1 MFKATKLLNYG
12 YYESYRIK
20 ENDIDNKSLR
30 EMAELELKISGE
42 EEVNFEDVYGYYMV
56 IV

>member
-1 MFKATKLLNYG
+1 MKIVSFKT
-12 YYESYRIK
+12 IT
-20 ENDIDNKSLR
+20 KSLR
-30 EMAELELKISGE
+30 EMAELELKLTGS